1 MPGFLKLILCGLLY
15 VCMFMCVSAPKVLIT
30 SGVTWLNIDFIWLT
44 KFYSCYVATVVG
56 IVDGCGLAIH
66 THLGN

>member
-1 MPGFLKLILCGLLY
+1 M
-15 VCMFMCVSAPKVLIT
+15 CMFMCVSAPKVLIS

-44 KFYSCYVATVVG
+44 KFYSCHVATVVS
-56 IVDGCGLAIH
+56 IVDGRDLAIH